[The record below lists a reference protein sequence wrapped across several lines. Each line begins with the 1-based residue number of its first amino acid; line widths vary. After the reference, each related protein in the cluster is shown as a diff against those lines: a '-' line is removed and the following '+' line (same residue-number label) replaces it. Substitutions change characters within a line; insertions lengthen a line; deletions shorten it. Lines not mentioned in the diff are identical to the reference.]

1 MENQNK
7 AIFSREAAW
16 LLALAMLA
24 SATYHFAHPFFLSR
38 DYLHLPGVG
47 LAVTQWMLLGGCL
60 LCAVRKKRL
69 QITRGGVLL
78 AVLSA
83 LLALCYALYAND
95 MLRLM
100 NLPVLC
106 ALTVQAL
113 FSLCGHV
120 TRPSLSATGLWEG
133 LCRFF
138 PALGR
143 FFSLPLRA
151 VRQRAAVRDGR
162 RSGLWLGI
170 VICVPVLAVVI
181 GLLASADPVFRAFMD
196 ALFDRLGRFD
206 LMLLRK
212 LILFPLCGL
221 LLFSL
226 LYSCLSQG
234 AAAPSPNLSAIRA
247 PVFAVSLTA
256 LTVVYTVFSYIQ
268 VRYLFGGAETALL
281 QGGYAQYARSGFFQL
296 VAAAC
301 ITLALVAPPTVL
313 YPAHRGMRILC
324 GAVSLLTVVITASA
338 FFRMRLYILAH
349 GMTLLRLLTLWAMLM
364 ILLALICLLVK
375 CIRPGLRL
383 CPLLCTAVL
392 CSWVALNLSCM
403 PLQVARY
410 NIRAYQ
416 TGQLATLDTDHL
428 CTLSSD
434 VWPALE
440 SLGGMPDG
448 SATVDEICRRW
459 EALSP
464 VWYDWALSW
473 KGVPRR

>member
-1 MENQNK
+1 MESQNK
-7 AIFSREAAW
+7 AVFSREAAW

-24 SATYHFAHPFFLSR
+24 SAIYHFAHPFFLSP

-47 LAVTQWMLLGGCL
+47 LAVTQWVLLGGCL
-60 LCAVRKKRL
+60 LCAARKKRL
-69 QITRGGVLL
+69 RITRGGMLL

-100 NLPVLC
+100 NLPVLL

-120 TRPSLSATGLWEG
+120 TCPALSAAGLWEG

-143 FFSLPLRA
+143 YFSLPLRA
-151 VRQRAAVRDGR
+151 MRQRAAVRDGR

-170 VICVPVLAVVI
+170 VVCVPVLAVIVW
-181 GLLASADPVFRAFMD
+181 LLASADPVFRAFTD

-206 LMLLRK
+206 LTLLRR

-221 LLFSL
+221 VLFSL
-226 LYSCLSQG
+226 LYSSLSQG
-234 AAAPSPNLSAIRA
+234 DAVPSPNLCAIRA
-247 PVFAVSLTA
+247 PVFAVSLSA
-256 LTVVYTVFSYIQ
+256 LTAVYAVFCYIQ
-268 VRYLFGGAETALL
+268 VRYLFGGAEGALL

-313 YPAHRGMRILC
+313 YPAHRGMRALC

-375 CIRPGLRL
+375 CIRPDLRL
-383 CPLLCTAVL
+383 CPLLCTAAL

-410 NIRAYQ
+410 NVRAYQ
-416 TGQLATLDTDHL
+416 AGRLSTLDSDHL
-428 CTLSSD
+428 FSLSPD
-434 VWPALE
+434 AWPALE
-440 SLGGMPDG
+440 ALGGSLD
-448 SATVDEICRRW
+448 ADTIRRKW
-459 EALSP
+459 EDLSP

-473 KGVPRR
+473 ESVPRR

>member
-1 MENQNK
+1 MESQNK
-7 AIFSREAAW
+7 AVFSKEAAW
-16 LLALAMLA
+16 LLVLAMLA
-24 SATYHFAHPFFLSR
+24 SVTYHFAHPFFLSP

-47 LAVTQWMLLGGCL
+47 LAITQWALLGGCL
-60 LCAVRKKRL
+60 MCAAREKRL
-69 QITRGGVLL
+69 RITRGGVLL

-100 NLPVLC
+100 NLPVLL

-120 TRPSLSATGLWEG
+120 TCPALSAAGLWEG

-151 VRQRAAVRDGR
+151 MREHAAVRDGR
-162 RSGLWLGI
+162 RSGLWVGI
-170 VICVPVLAVVI
+170 VVCVPVLAVIVW
-181 GLLASADPVFRAFMD
+181 LLASADPVFRAFTD
-196 ALFDRLGRFD
+196 ALFDRLGRLD
-206 LMLLRK
+206 LTLLRR

-234 AAAPSPNLSAIRA
+234 GAALAPNLSAVRA
-247 PVFAVSLTA
+247 PVFAVSLAA
-256 LTVVYTVFSYIQ
+256 LTVVYAVFCYIQ
-268 VRYLFGGAETALL
+268 VRYLFGGIETALL

-301 ITLALVAPPTVL
+301 ITLALVTPPTVL
-313 YPAHRGMRILC
+313 YPAQRGMRALC
-324 GAVSLLTVVITASA
+324 GAVCLLTVVITASA

-375 CIRPGLRL
+375 CVRPSLRL
-383 CPLLCTAVL
+383 CPLLCTAAL

-410 NIRAYQ
+410 NVHAYQ
-416 TGQLATLDTDHL
+416 AGQLITLDADHL
-428 CTLSSD
+428 SSLSPD
-434 VWPALE
+434 AWPALE
-440 SLGGMPDG
+440 SLGDSPDG
-448 SATVDEICRRW
+448 SAAADEICRKW
-459 EALSP
+459 EDLTP

-473 KGVPRR
+473 GRAPHR